1 MKTSNLLGLWAFF
14 LLAIVGGSVVAQSNG
29 AAKAILGMKP
39 LVQTN
44 LLTLVPS
51 VSSGS
56 DTVSFDLPI
65 HS

>member
-1 MKTSNLLGLWAFF
+1 MKTSNLLALWAF
-14 LLAIVGGSVVAQSNG
+14 LLSVIVGGLVVAQSNG